1 MIISILSPKGGA
13 GKTTVCTNL
22 ARAYQLGGHSVL
34 IVDSDPQGTSADWL
48 EQQDENT
55 EQPAVATISNART
68 MQRDIQTIA
77 KAYDFVFVDG
87 AAKMIKELQA
97 AAVSI
102 SDLVIIPCRPSA
114 ADIWGSAPILEDI
127 LARQQITNG
136 KQPKAAFLINAR
148 IAGTVLDSQ
157 ISEALEGYGVDV
169 MATRLTNRVAYAE
182 ALAAG
187 ETVLDFEPDGKA
199 AEEIKALVGEIQKR
213 YG

>member
-22 ARAYQLGGHSVL
+22 ARAYQLADHSVL

-48 EQQDENT
+48 EQQEEDT

-68 MQRDIQTIA
+68 MQRDIQNIA

-97 AAVSI
+97 AAVSV

-114 ADIWGSAPILEDI
+114 ADIWGSAPVLEDI
-127 LARQQITNG
+127 RARQQITDG

-157 ISEALEGYGVDV
+157 IAEALEGYGVDV
-169 MATRLTNRVAYAE
+169 LATRLTNRVAYAE

-199 AEEIKALVGEIQKR
+199 AKEINELTSEIRER